1 MLLTM
6 MVMLAIAST
15 VVELMFAA
23 KIPAW
28 RKNAHKIKW
37 FNMVISI
44 ALSFILGIA
53 FGAAGIIALGAA
65 MISTV
70 LSIPGYA
77 FLHWNYD
84 SPQAIKGGAP
94 VLEQYRNNIS
104 SQIDRTKKLLV
115 DLCKL
120 FYFIGKVITIPFW
133 LPEKISNS
141 FKQSTSKITTT
152 TP

>member
-1 MLLTM
+1 MFLTM

-15 VVELMFAA
+15 IVEMMFAA

-28 RKNAHKIKW
+28 RKNAHKLKW
-37 FNMVISI
+37 VNMVISI
-44 ALSFILGIA
+44 ALSFVLGIA

-77 FLHWNYD
+77 FLHWNFD
-84 SPQAIKGGAP
+84 SPQAINGGAP
-94 VLEQYRNNIS
+94 MHL
-104 SQIDRTKKLLV
+104 QIKESLSGKVNKTKELFI

-120 FYFIGKVITIPFW
+120 FYLIGRILTVPFW
-133 LPEKISNS
+133 LPRKIADY
-141 FKQSTSKITTT
+141 FKQSAPT

>member
-6 MVMLAIAST
+6 MIMLAIAST
-15 VVELMFAA
+15 VVEMMFAA

-28 RKNAHKIKW
+28 RKNAHKLKW
-37 FNMVISI
+37 VNMVISI

-84 SPQAIKGGAP
+84 SPKAIDGGAP
-94 VLEQYRNNIS
+94 VLQQYKTNIS
-104 SQIDRTKKLLV
+104 AQVDKTKELFI

-120 FYFIGKVITIPFW
+120 FYLIGRIITIPFW
-133 LPEKISNS
+133 LPAKISTW
-141 FKQSTSKITTT
+141 FKETTARTTT
-152 TP
+152 

>member
-6 MVMLAIAST
+6 MIMLAIAST

-28 RKNAHKIKW
+28 RKNAHKFKW
-37 FNMVISI
+37 LNMVISI

-77 FLHWNYD
+77 LLHWNYD
-84 SPQAIKGGAP
+84 SSQAQKAGGNLIASGWKKWKQALSDLFKIIYKLIRFITAP
-94 VLEQYRNNIS
+94 IWITRNIIHKYQS
-104 SQIDRTKKLLV
+104 YK
-115 DLCKL
+115 
-120 FYFIGKVITIPFW
+120 YKV
-133 LPEKISNS
+133 SN
-141 FKQSTSKITTT
+141 T
-152 TP
+152 

>member
-1 MLLTM
+1 
-6 MVMLAIAST
+6 MLAIAST
-15 VVELMFAA
+15 IVEMMFAA

-28 RKNAHKIKW
+28 RKNAHKLKW
-37 FNMVISI
+37 VNMLISI
-44 ALSFILGIA
+44 ILSFVLGIA

-94 VLEQYRNNIS
+94 VLNQYRNNIS
-104 SQIDRTKKLLV
+104 SQVERTKKLFV

-120 FYFIGKVITIPFW
+120 FYFIGKVITFPFW
-133 LPEKISNS
+133 LPAKISNS
-141 FKQSTSKITTT
+141 FKESTSKTPTT

>member
-6 MVMLAIAST
+6 MIMLAIAST
-15 VVELMFAA
+15 IVEMMFAA

-28 RKNAHKIKW
+28 RKNAHKLKW
-37 FNMVISI
+37 VNMVISI
-44 ALSFILGIA
+44 ILSFVLGLA

-94 VLEQYRNNIS
+94 VLDQYRNNIS
-104 SQIDRTKKLLV
+104 SQIERTKKLFV

-120 FYFIGKVITIPFW
+120 FYFIGKVITFPFW
-133 LPEKISNS
+133 LPAKISTA
-141 FKQSTSKITTT
+141 FKEATSRTPTT

>member
-6 MVMLAIAST
+6 MIMLAIAST
-15 VVELMFAA
+15 IAEMMFAA

-28 RKNAHKIKW
+28 RKNAHKLKW
-37 FNMVISI
+37 VNMLISI
-44 ALSFILGIA
+44 ILSFVLGIA

-94 VLEQYRNNIS
+94 VLDQYRNNIS
-104 SQIDRTKKLLV
+104 SQVERTKKLFV

-120 FYFIGKVITIPFW
+120 FYFIGKVITFPFW
-133 LPEKISNS
+133 LPAKISNS
-141 FKQSTSKITTT
+141 FKESTSKTPTT

>member
-6 MVMLAIAST
+6 MIMLAIAST
-15 VVELMFAA
+15 IVELMFAA

-28 RKNAHKIKW
+28 RKNAHKTKW
-37 FNMVISI
+37 VNMVISI
-44 ALSFILGIA
+44 ALSFILGLA

-84 SPQAIKGGAP
+84 SPKAISGGKPIIA
-94 VLEQYRNNIS
+94 QYRDVVS
-104 SQIDRTKKLLV
+104 EKIDKSKELFL

-120 FYFIGKVITIPFW
+120 FYFIGKIITAPFW
-133 LPEKISNS
+133 LPRKISTW
-141 FKQSTSKITTT
+141 FKKPSPTTI
-152 TP
+152 

>member
-6 MVMLAIAST
+6 MIMLAIAST
-15 VVELMFAA
+15 IVEMMFAA

-28 RKNAHKIKW
+28 RKNAHKLKW
-37 FNMVISI
+37 VNMLISI
-44 ALSFILGIA
+44 ILSFVLGIA

-94 VLEQYRNNIS
+94 VLNQYRNNIS
-104 SQIDRTKKLLV
+104 SQVERTKKLFV

-120 FYFIGKVITIPFW
+120 FYFIGKVITFPFW
-133 LPEKISNS
+133 LPAKISNS
-141 FKQSTSKITTT
+141 FKESTSKTPTT